1 MPSPFHCLW
10 LAILGLGWITPA
22 LHGQVLIKE
31 VISREI
37 SLHVGGVQTPEI
49 KEVISREISL
59 NRENGPAN
67 PYSQV
72 ISREVSLAVG
82 STAAP
87 PTITDL
93 VIQVSPTGDS
103 ATLDWSSYNQWQVA
117 DISHF
122 AVYLSDAGGFTN
134 VSSMTPY
141 RIVPGESTSVTLT
154 GLTPWTDH
162 FFAVVAVDVLGNFIP
177 AVTYSAAYV
186 LSPQTI
192 SREVSIFVGA
202 EPVPPYKQVV
212 SREVSI
218 VVNSTAAPPAITG
231 LGVTLSPT
239 GDSATLN
246 WSSYNQWAVGDVVRF
261 DIYLSD
267 TGPITNVSGLT
278 PLRSVG
284 GEQNT
289 VSLTG
294 LTPWTDHFFAVV
306 AVDGLENFLPA
317 VNYAA
322 GYVLSPQVISRE
334 VSLFVG
340 AEPVPPYRQVI
351 SREISLVVPD
361 AAVPAP
367 VTGTGSGFLVETSTT
382 QFGAVTLDW
391 RSYNEAAQRD
401 ILRYRVYVSDAFFDT
416 VTGMEPFAYLPAENQ
431 RQTLTGLAGLGI
443 YHFAVVAEDALGGF
457 NPAVRSFSAQASV
470 SGVGEARNLDTESGA
485 DTLTFTWEAPQG
497 TAGFLSGYRVY
508 FGGSTTPVNLP
519 ANATTWTATGLERGR
534 GYPFRITTV
543 NLFGG
548 ESSGTSIFAAT
559 WLLNPANAALTTLG
573 DEVLMSWDASQPSSL
588 VRYYAIYRSGS
599 PISNVAG
606 MTPLFTRTGTSVV
619 LGGFTEVTDQYF
631 AVVAVNSQDGFDPAV
646 QSVRATKQAQTL
658 DFPALTVGALEIP
671 LVATASSG
679 LPVTFSS
686 SSNLVAQVSGAVLR
700 VQQGG
705 AVTVTARQAGNESFW
720 PVSAS
725 QTLRLPPVI
734 TSFTANGT
742 EITPDMVLRQA
753 ATELRVVA
761 RDTSGIAQAQFFG
774 RVPGAA
780 EWTLLGTD
788 SISGNGFSSLLP
800 VETLPQG
807 PYELRVQVS
816 TPGGSYVS
824 ETGRNVVLDLQPVL
838 TVALGTEVQEGGS
851 LAGTISIQRARS
863 TALSVTLA
871 SSQPSQLDPG
881 PPVIIPAGQTS
892 VSFTVRGR
900 QDDVIEGPLSVRI
913 TASAPGA
920 LNVERTVSLVDDD
933 WPILTLTSDRTA
945 VPESAGADAVM
956 ARLERDVSS
965 PLPVTVWLVNSN
977 PAAALVP
984 ASVVIPG
991 GSRSVDFPIGVVD
1004 NALVDGAKTA
1014 SIRGEVRVSGA
1025 GTIVQTAALDLS
1037 IGDDEGPALE
1047 LDFDAEYL
1055 VEGQSGIMTVRRMRG
1070 NNTPALTVTLR
1081 ASLTTELQLP
1091 ATVVIPAGAGEVS
1104 FNAAALTDGLTDGNK
1119 TVRITATAT
1128 AYSPAQ
1134 HQIIVTDHVRADLVV
1149 RAMNAPAT
1157 VETEGSFSVS
1167 YQVENLGTAAAANSF
1182 VQRVFLSRDRVVGDD
1197 ILLTQSTFS
1206 GGLAAGSHFQRMESL
1221 RAPREAGTY
1230 WVLVTTDAGL
1240 AVEEIIESNNS
1251 LIATEPLVVSE
1262 AYTAIVQTAAEQVP
1276 ANTLITFTGSAR
1288 RGEVKV
1294 PNALVSIHI
1303 RVSGTSRTVAAITNA
1318 SGDFTTTWQPLP
1330 GEGGDYEIGA
1340 SHPGTPT
1347 APTQDAFTIL
1357 TLTTDFPKNAITL
1370 DEASS
1375 ATFNASLSNPTTHA
1389 LNGIAVTAMT
1399 LPSGLTVNATLPGTT
1414 LAPGASLQAGITVTA
1429 AAGYSG
1435 NRNVTFRV
1443 TTTEGIQLD
1452 VPVQINVRPLLPRLV
1467 MSPNP
1472 LKISALRGTQKTAV
1486 VTLENQ
1492 GGAASGPINVLLPN
1506 VPWMEL
1512 ASTVPLPS
1520 IAPGASGSFSI
1531 LLKPAAT
1538 DALTLHNGNLVVA
1551 PTNGPSLNLPF
1562 AIRVVSDQRGDLEI
1576 EVVDEYFYFTA
1587 EKPKVQGAKVVVRD
1601 AVTGDQVASVVSDV
1615 SGIARA
1621 TALVEGWYAVEV
1633 SADKHGRWRGNMLV
1647 SGSDVIR
1654 AQVFIS
1660 RDLVTY
1666 NWTVEEIEVQ
1676 DRYRITVESTFETNV
1691 PAPVVTVTPSRLDVE
1706 DLNLLG
1712 QTKVVNLLIENHGFI
1727 AGKAARFNFGS
1738 HPFYEIT
1745 PLIQDVGDIPAKSS
1759 IVVPVTIR
1767 RIGVFDDD
1775 GSIRTLAAS
1784 KANAKHGLADVIT
1797 PNSAPNVPCDIH
1809 ASLRWGYL
1817 CGPTDI
1823 SKSTPIAVSGVNGRC
1838 GQGWTRVR
1846 DSADNTNRTP
1856 GANSNSITFATP
1868 TVCDCQDEDAC
1879 IKGKL
1884 AFEIGD
1890 LARDVL
1896 DAVKAVLPPWVDVD
1910 EESVSINAGGEL
1922 CRCCD
1927 SFLGFSGGVDAR
1939 AEIAFTLKVGLE
1951 GELEF
1956 DLPSS
1961 SQFSELEF
1969 DGEVLLGIEIPV
1981 SGFIG
1986 GELGFDCDGKLE
1998 SCASGGVELTPFA
2011 GAQAQVEIEAKG
2023 LNGEELKGL
2032 AQLRV
2037 GMSGTLFAG
2046 ITGCAEDGDYRLT
2059 ACRENLLV
2067 GASLVGSLEATSG
2080 SGGGS
2085 SIAVNLQKNIF
2096 DLPERRCVG
2105 DPPTASQARVKAKQ
2119 ESKFKTN
2126 HVSAPQ
2132 TPSSTPPYVPLNPAD
2147 YRMSNSQ
2154 IRTALGMDSTSGVCS
2169 RVKIKLDQEA
2179 VMTRSAFQATL
2190 ELSNNST
2197 ESSLSAV
2204 GFDVAVTDSSGNE
2217 ATNLFNV
2224 QLTSTEGITGTN
2236 GSASL
2241 APETTGKL
2249 IWTLIPRDSAAP
2261 LADTIYNVGG
2271 NISYTMQGVR
2281 FVIPVS
2287 PVQITVRPDAA
2298 LHLKYFHQRDVMS
2311 DDPHTDVIEPAV
2323 PYHLAVMVENK
2334 GAGAARNLTITS
2346 AQPEIVEN
2354 EKGLLIDFN
2363 IIGTQVA
2370 GQARSP
2376 SLKADFGN
2384 VQPNERKVA
2393 TWDITSSLLGQ
2404 FIDYKA
2410 TFQHLD
2416 GFGDERLS
2424 LIKDVAIHE
2433 MIQMI
2438 EAQGSLADGLPD
2450 FLVNDVPDI
2459 DDRPDT
2465 VHLSDGSTAPVT
2477 VVQAGTL
2484 SGPVNSGNLT
2494 VNLTTAQGA
2503 GWSYLRIPDPANGA
2517 FQLTAVTRSD
2527 GRQIPV
2533 GKNAWVTSRTF
2544 IALGRRPLAENI
2556 LHLADQNSTGQY
2568 TLTYAAILPDTA
2580 APTSAVAALPAQSSA
2595 FIPVRWSGQDNRG
2608 VAAFDIYASV
2618 NGGPFTLWLQR
2629 TNRIS
2634 SIYFGE
2640 SGNTYAFYS
2649 RATDTS
2655 GNTEPAPA
2663 AAQAT
2668 TTVSLENAAPVLAQI
2683 GHLQVDERSTLTLQ
2697 ATATDDGPAEQLTY
2711 SIEADSNALVID
2723 PQTGRLV
2730 WNTQETDGGRVITA
2744 TVTVTDAG
2752 LPAKSD
2758 GETFTITVSETNEA
2772 PLMQPVP
2779 VVTVAAGQPIQVTPA
2794 ATDADLPAQTLA
2806 FSLAGTPPDGMT
2818 IDATTGLI
2826 SWTPDAEMTPQTVVV
2841 EVLVTDNGSPARN
2854 ASLQMPIQ
2862 VIEAEAD
2869 EDSLAVLSTLEATE
2883 LTSSSART
2891 GGEVTD
2897 DRGQPVSERG
2907 IVYATTT
2914 APTTLTGIKIPTG
2927 SGEGSFNAFLVGLTP
2942 ATTYYARAYA
2952 INASGTAY
2960 GQQISFLTLAD
2971 VAGEKRLVYLKAG
2984 DPAAWT
2990 VPAVPGSQAAEIAAW
3005 RAAGYVVAVADARS
3019 TPLSAAMLGR
3029 YQTIR
3034 LFTHLGAV
3042 SYPDAWGAALET
3054 WVRRGGTAL
3063 IESAFSNGIGA
3074 VKRFGIARIDG
3085 QNGGADG
3092 SLWHH
3097 RGTPLRLGAVA
3108 SPFAVKSLA
3117 SEKMDRPV
3125 LATGHKL
3132 ATAVKIG
3139 TYPAIVHGA
3148 FDLGKVVIH
3157 FMDGWSHDAPDPTS
3171 PNRAAISQEN
3181 NFAYLQKLIDYAGR
3195 PTRWDAAVPALSM
3208 VAQPVSIPLGGPWS
3222 IVSVSGLPA
3231 GLRYDRTANAILGTP
3246 TASGVFR
3253 ISIVVQNIGGGKV
3266 TEIITLRVQPLP
3278 ASAVGTFFATMARD
3292 QSVNVGLGGTM
3303 TCTTTAAG
3311 SCSGKLR
3318 LGALSY
3324 SFKGSL
3330 ISDGSPVIQFS
3341 LPITR
3346 KGLPSIILDFT
3357 LAADHTLSGTARI
3370 GGSSAALNGW
3380 RQTWGKARPVTAPRL
3395 GTINAIFPLDQAFL
3409 DDDTI
3414 PQGISYATLRVS
3426 AAGVAAWSGKMSDG
3440 STVTFSVP
3448 FGPNGESTL
3457 WTLLY
3462 GTTGSVK
3469 ASTGLDAS
3477 AVLTGAAD
3485 WVKLNVLR
3493 KGERLYPT
3501 GFGVDQR
3508 GPVLL
3513 SASGS
3518 RWVPPAAGNLV
3529 LGLPITVGNARLDF
3543 ASAGVEAGDSSSPD
3557 LTFTIDSKNRTVLP
3571 KAGSDANKA
3580 HVSVTLNTSTGV
3592 FSGSFRLTD
3601 ENPEKPGTSLTRTVN
3616 YQGLLVPHLQLGA
3629 GYFLL
3634 PQLAAPPATK
3644 GSTSPILSGSVKL
3657 D

>member
-1 MPSPFHCLW
+1 MPSSFHCLW
-10 LAILGLGWITPA
+10 LAILGLGWLTPA
-22 LHGQVLIKE
+22 LPGQVLIKE

-49 KEVISREISL
+49 KEVVSREISL

-87 PTITDL
+87 PAITDL

-122 AVYLSDAGGFTN
+122 AVYLSDAGGFTD

-202 EPVPPYKQVV
+202 EPDPPYKQVV

-239 GDSATLN
+239 GDAATLN

-267 TGPITNVSGLT
+267 TGPITDVTGLT

-294 LTPWTDHFFAVV
+294 LTLWTDHFFAVV
-306 AVDGLENFLPA
+306 AVDGLGNFLPA

-401 ILRYRVYVSDAFFDT
+401 IVRYRVYVSDAFFDT

-457 NPAVRSFSAQASV
+457 DPAVRSFSAQASV

-508 FGGSTTPVNLP
+508 FGGSTTPVNLS

-559 WLLNPANAALTTLG
+559 WLLNPANTALTTLG

-599 PISNVAG
+599 PINNVAG

-686 SSNLVAQVSGAVLR
+686 SSNLVAQVSGAALR

-774 RVPGAA
+774 RVPGTT
-780 EWTLLGTD
+780 EWTLLATD
-788 SISGNGFSSLLP
+788 SISGNGFTSLLP

-900 QDDVIEGPLSVRI
+900 QDDVIEGPLGVRI

-1004 NALVDGAKTA
+1004 NALVDGVKTA

-1047 LDFDAEYL
+1047 LEFDAEYL
-1055 VEGQSGIMTVRRMRG
+1055 VEGQSGIMTVRRLRG

-1134 HQIIVTDHVRADLVV
+1134 HQVIVTDHVRADLVV
-1149 RAMNAPAT
+1149 RAMNAPAN

-1182 VQRVFLSRDRVVGDD
+1182 VQRVFLSKDRVLGDD

-1206 GGLAAGSHFQRMESL
+1206 GGLAAGSRFQRMESL

-1230 WVLVTTDAGL
+1230 WVLVTADAGL

-1251 LIATEPLVVSE
+1251 LIATQPLVVSE
-1262 AYTAIVQTAAEQVP
+1262 AYTAIVQTAADQVP
-1276 ANTLITFTGSAR
+1276 ANTPITFTGSAQ
-1288 RGEVKV
+1288 RGEIKV

-1303 RVSGTSRTVAAITNA
+1303 RVSGTRRTVAAITNA
-1318 SGDFTTTWQPLP
+1318 SGDFTTIWQPLP

-1347 APTQDAFTIL
+1347 APTQDTFTIL

-1375 ATFNASLSNPTTHA
+1375 ATFNASLSNPTTHV
-1389 LNGIAVTAMT
+1389 LNGIAVTALN

-1435 NRNVTFRV
+1435 NRSVTFRV

-1467 MSPNP
+1467 MTPNP
-1472 LKISALRGTQKTAV
+1472 LKHSALRGTQKTAV

-1512 ASTVPLPS
+1512 ASSVPLPS

-1538 DALTLHNGNLVVA
+1538 DALTLHNGNLVIA
-1551 PTNGPSLNLPF
+1551 PEKGSALSLPF
-1562 AIRVVSDQRGDLEI
+1562 AIRVVSDQRGDLTLD
-1576 EVVDEYFYFTA
+1576 VVDEAYYFV
-1587 EKPKVQGAKVVVRD
+1587 EGSPKVEGAKVILRD
-1601 AVTGDQVASVVSDV
+1601 AVTAEELGQQTTAASGRVVF
-1615 SGIARA
+1615 
-1621 TALVEGWYAVEV
+1621 TNLLEGWYSVEV
-1633 SADKHGRWRGNMLV
+1633 ESPNHTRWKSNIQ
-1647 SGSDVIR
+1647 VIASEPNYR
-1654 AQVFIS
+1654 QIFIS
-1660 RDLVTY
+1660 REAVRYTW
-1666 NWTVEEIEVQ
+1666 NVEEIEVN
-1676 DRYRITVESTFETNV
+1676 DRYRISVESTFETNV
-1691 PAPVVTVTPSRLDVE
+1691 PAPVVVVTPSVLNVE
-1706 DLNLLG
+1706 DLTVLG
-1712 QTKVVNLLIENHGFI
+1712 QTKVINFELYNHGFI
-1727 AGKAARFNFGS
+1727 AAETTRFTFNQ
-1738 HPFYEIT
+1738 HPFYQVT
-1745 PLIQDVGDIPAKSS
+1745 PLIEEIGTIPAKSS
-1759 IVVPVTIR
+1759 VVIPVTVMR
-1767 RIGVFDDD
+1767 VGEFAED
-1775 GSIRTLAAS
+1775 GSVRTLSVLRA
-1784 KANAKHGLADVIT
+1784 KAKA
-1797 PNSAPNVPCDIH
+1797 
-1809 ASLRWGYL
+1809 
-1817 CGPTDI
+1817 
-1823 SKSTPIAVSGVNGRC
+1823 
-1838 GQGWTRVR
+1838 
-1846 DSADNTNRTP
+1846 
-1856 GANSNSITFATP
+1856 
-1868 TVCDCQDEDAC
+1868 QDE
-1879 IKGKL
+1879 
-1884 AFEIGD
+1884 
-1890 LARDVL
+1890 
-1896 DAVKAVLPPWVDVD
+1896 
-1910 EESVSINAGGEL
+1910 VSL
-1922 CRCCD
+1922 HPQ
-1927 SFLGFSGGVDAR
+1927 SGGVPCGFNGTVIWNFPCGGFTVAKGSSIPASGASGNCRSTTPVAPPGGSGSFDPRSTAVSY
-1939 AEIAFTLKVGLE
+1939 ASPFKLGCDPTCLLKAGLGCIPGPVGCGFTLGFCADSLMTDGADTIE
-1951 GELEF
+1951 WIDCAIGGTGCF
-1956 DLPSS
+1956 FTPPACIYSIMRCFISPADSS
-1961 SQFSELEF
+1961 STGAAFRKPGMFTQSSTSPTSLFEPGVRARLDYISALTGTSPEVWINSQASPATGHWLDRFGSAANKNSESGRLI
-1969 DGEVLLGIEIPV
+1969 DANEVAALLTGTQPPGV
-1981 SGFIG
+1981 SEADILRLIG
-1986 GELGFDCDGKLE
+1986 RWNR
-1998 SCASGGVELTPFA
+1998 T
-2011 GAQAQVEIEAKG
+2011 
-2023 LNGEELKGL
+2023 
-2032 AQLRV
+2032 
-2037 GMSGTLFAG
+2037 M
-2046 ITGCAEDGDYRLT
+2046 
-2059 ACRENLLV
+2059 ENLLAGIEAV
-2067 GASLVGSLEATSG
+2067 EDTPAGASRDWIDPPALKTILLAGLESDLVAKAAGFHDSLYAVYELTKRELESQD
-2080 SGGGS
+2080 GGGT
-2085 SIAVNLQKNIF
+2085 
-2096 DLPERRCVG
+2096 C
-2105 DPPTASQARVKAKQ
+2105 AK
-2119 ESKFKTN
+2119 
-2126 HVSAPQ
+2126 
-2132 TPSSTPPYVPLNPAD
+2132 
-2147 YRMSNSQ
+2147 
-2154 IRTALGMDSTSGVCS
+2154 
-2169 RVKIKLDQEA
+2169 VKIRIDQEA
-2179 VMTRSAFQATL
+2179 VMTRSAFRATL
-2190 ELSNNST
+2190 ELSNNLPDQPLRDVQVEVQITDGSGAAANDLFNIRLT
-2197 ESSLSAV
+2197 SLQGLDAVDGSDEIAAKSSGTAQWTIIPRDNAAPTS
-2204 GFDVAVTDSSGNE
+2204 DVAYSVGGMIRYTQGG
-2217 ATNLFNV
+2217 
-2224 QLTSTEGITGTN
+2224 LTFSI
-2236 GSASL
+2236 
-2241 APETTGKL
+2241 P
-2249 IWTLIPRDSAAP
+2249 LIPR
-2261 LADTIYNVGG
+2261 T
-2271 NISYTMQGVR
+2271 
-2281 FVIPVS
+2281 
-2287 PVQITVRPDAA
+2287 ITVRPDAA

-2477 VVQAGTL
+2477 VLEAGTL
-2484 SGPVNSGNLT
+2484 SGSVTSGNLT

-2556 LHLADQNSTGQY
+2556 LHLADHNSTGQY

-2580 APTSAVAALPAQSSA
+2580 APTSAVAALPVQSSA

-2640 SGNTYAFYS
+2640 SGKTYAFYS
-2649 RATDTS
+2649 RATDTT

-2758 GETFTITVSETNEA
+2758 SETFTITVSETNEA

-2779 VVTVAAGQPIQVTPA
+2779 AVTVAAGQPIQVTSA

-2826 SWTPDAEMTPQTVVV
+2826 SWTPDAEMTPQTVVI
-2841 EVLVTDNGSPARN
+2841 EVLVTDNGSPDRN
-2854 ASLQMPIQ
+2854 ASLQIPIQ
-2862 VIEAEAD
+2862 VIEAESD

-2927 SGEGSFNAFLVGLTP
+2927 SGEGAFNAFLVGLAP
-2942 ATTYYARAYA
+2942 GTTYYARAYA

-2960 GQQISFLTLAD
+2960 GQQISFDTLAD
-2971 VAGEKRLVYLKAG
+2971 VPGEKRLVYLKAG

-2990 VPAVPGSQAAEIAAW
+2990 VPAAPGSQAAEIAAW
-3005 RAAGYVVAVADARS
+3005 RAAGYDVAVADARS
-3019 TPLSAAMLGR
+3019 TPLTASMLGR
-3029 YQTIR
+3029 YQAIR
-3034 LFTHLGAV
+3034 LFTHLGAA
-3042 SYPDAWGAALET
+3042 SYPDAWGAALEN

-3117 SEKMDRPV
+3117 VEKMDRPV
-3125 LATGHKL
+3125 LATSHQL
-3132 ATAVKIG
+3132 TTAAKIG
-3139 TYPAIVHGA
+3139 SYPAIVHGA

-3157 FMDGWSHDAPDPTS
+3157 FMDGWSHDAPDPAS
-3171 PNRAAISQEN
+3171 PQRADINQEN
-3181 NFAYLQKLIDYAGR
+3181 NLAYLQKLIDYAGR
-3195 PTRWDAAVPALSM
+3195 PTRWDSAVPALSM
-3208 VAQPVSIPLGGPWS
+3208 VAQPVSIPLGGAWS

-3231 GLRYDRTANAILGTP
+3231 GLKYDRTANAILGTP
-3246 TASGVFR
+3246 TVSGVFK

-3292 QSVNVGLGGTM
+3292 QAVNGGLGGMM

-3311 SCSGKLR
+3311 SCSGKLS
-3318 LGALSY
+3318 LGALTY
-3324 SFKGSL
+3324 SFKGTL

-3357 LAADHTLSGTARI
+3357 LVADHTLSGTARI
-3370 GGSSAALNGW
+3370 GASSAALNGW

-3395 GTINAIFPLDQAFL
+3395 GPINAIFPLDQAFL

-3414 PQGISYATLRVS
+3414 PQGISYATLKVS

-3440 STVTFSVP
+3440 STVTFSAP

-3477 AVLTGAAD
+3477 AVLTGAAE

-3493 KGERLYPT
+3493 KGERNYPT
-3501 GFGVDQR
+3501 GFGLDER
-3508 GPVLL
+3508 GAVRL

-3518 RWVPPAAGNLV
+3518 RWVPPVAGSLV
-3529 LGLPITVGNARLDF
+3529 LGLPISAGNASIDF
-3543 ASAGVEAGDSSSPD
+3543 SSAGVEASSSPSPD

-3571 KAGSDANKA
+3571 KAGTDANKA
-3580 HVSVTLNTSTGV
+3580 HVTVTLNTSTGT
-3592 FSGSFRLTD
+3592 FSGSFKLTD
-3601 ENPEKPGTSLTRTVN
+3601 ENPEKPGANLTRTVS
-3616 YQGLLVPHLQLGA
+3616 YQGLLLPHMQFGA